1 MGRNSRALC
10 ALNFAALCAARH
22 ERPDGHEAPRP
33 QVSREAMRDVRL
45 DLQQVPARAE
55 LPLVA
60 ALGDEEPLAI
70 P

>member
-1 MGRNSRALC
+1 MVG
-10 ALNFAALCAARH
+10 
-22 ERPDGHEAPRP
+22 
-33 QVSREAMRDVRL
+33 REAMRDVRL

-55 LPLVA
+55 LSLVA